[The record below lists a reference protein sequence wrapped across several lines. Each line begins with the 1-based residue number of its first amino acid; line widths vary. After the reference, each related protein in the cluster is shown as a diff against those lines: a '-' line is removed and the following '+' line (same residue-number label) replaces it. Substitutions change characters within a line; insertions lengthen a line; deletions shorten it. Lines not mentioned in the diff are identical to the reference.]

1 MESSSANNDP
11 PILTR
16 PPSGIEKILKD
27 KYAESIAA
35 QIEQMDNLGRQLI
48 AIELAIPGLYATVLK
63 LIGGSN
69 ATLCAGPA
77 LCFTFIFWFAAL
89 VLTLVSLIPRKW
101 KVDRTIMK
109 QDPDEQTG
117 VLGIEDFFQ
126 KSAQYKRRFIIA
138 ASLLFFCGIGSAAV
152 TVF

>member
-1 MESSSANNDP
+1 MESSSENNDP

-16 PPSGIEKILKD
+16 PLSGIEKVLKD
-27 KYAESIAA
+27 KYAESVAA
-35 QIEQMDNLGRQLI
+35 QSEQMDNLGRQLI
-48 AIELAIPGLYATVLK
+48 TLELTIPGLYAAVLK

-69 ATLCAGPA
+69 ATLSAGPA
-77 LCFTFIFWFAAL
+77 LYLTFICWFLAL
-89 VLTLVSLIPRKW
+89 LLTLFSLIPRKW
-101 KVDRTIMK
+101 DVNRAFMK
-109 QDPDEQTG
+109 QDPTVQTD

-126 KSAQYKRRFIIA
+126 KSAQYKRRFLIT

>member
-1 MESSSANNDP
+1 MPPSPANNDP

-16 PPSGIEKILKD
+16 RPSDIEKTLKD

-35 QIEQMDNLGRQLI
+35 QSDQMDNLGRQLI
-48 AIELAIPGLYATVLK
+48 TIELAIPGLYATVLK

-77 LCFTFIFWFAAL
+77 LYITFICWFLAL
-89 VLTLVSLIPRKW
+89 LLTLFSLIPRKW
-101 KVDRTIMK
+101 KIDRTIMK
-109 QDPDEQTG
+109 QDSDEQTD

-126 KSAQYKRRFIIA
+126 KSAQYKRRFLIV